1 MPAEMHQNSAQ
12 GPDQTDSNSHGWTYV
27 DIRCVVLC
35 CDCVWQDIRPNDFM
49 LAMLVRLGR
58 LDPEDMTKCR
68 RLFSKL
74 DRDCSG
80 TLNEYDIQALLAS
93 APDTSFISDATF
105 DTFQHEV
112 IDPAARPIAAGRRMN
127 SIGREGATGEW
138 VRDADVMDEQGATT
152 FEQD

>member
-1 MPAEMHQNSAQ
+1 
-12 GPDQTDSNSHGWTYV
+12 
-27 DIRCVVLC
+27 
-35 CDCVWQDIRPNDFM
+35 VWQDIRPNDFM

-127 SIGREGATGEW
+127 SIGREGATGGW